1 VDRNIPMK
9 DRETQVILIRKFEA
23 KHATAAI
30 RYFVA
35 ASEKFIAEDWDG
47 VALKTGKFVEAVT
60 KALMIAGGKSVP
72 QPRDFKA
79 GNELRQLEQLD
90 RALYSEIVRIVIP
103 RACVFMYEVVNN
115 RGGRHDAGV
124 IDANAM
130 DATALI
136 PQMSWVLAEMVRY
149 CSIGGDTD
157 AAMSLIEKLTNKVY
171 PFFEDI
177 DGRKYVNIDGV
188 GAADVALLLLY
199 AVYPKRISR
208 QDLIDSI
215 KRHGPK
221 ASAASM
227 AVHRLKKL
235 VDDDDGQLKLRGLG
249 RQKAEDLM
257 KRLRQKS

>member
-1 VDRNIPMK
+1 MTDQ
-9 DRETQVILIRKFEA
+9 DTSAILVTKFEA
-23 KHATAAI
+23 KHVTAALK
-30 RYFVA
+30 YFVA
-35 ASEKFIAEDWDG
+35 ASEKFIAEEWDG

-60 KALMIAGGKSVP
+60 KALMIAGGKTVP

-79 GNELRQLEQLD
+79 GNELRQLEHID
-90 RALYSEIVRIVIP
+90 RSRYSEVIRIVIP
-103 RACVFMYEVVNN
+103 RACIFMYEVVNN
-115 RGGRHDAGV
+115 RGGRHDAGE

-149 CSIGGDTD
+149 CSVGNDAD
-157 AAMSLIEKLTNKVY
+157 AAMAQIEKLTNKIY

-177 DGRKYVNIDGV
+177 DGRKYVNIDRV
-188 GAADVALLLLY
+188 GAPDVALLLLY

-208 QDLIDSI
+208 QVLIDSI

-221 ASAASM
+221 AAAANM

-235 VDDDDGQLKLRGLG
+235 VDEDNGQLKLRGLG

-257 KRLRQKS
+257 KRLRQRN